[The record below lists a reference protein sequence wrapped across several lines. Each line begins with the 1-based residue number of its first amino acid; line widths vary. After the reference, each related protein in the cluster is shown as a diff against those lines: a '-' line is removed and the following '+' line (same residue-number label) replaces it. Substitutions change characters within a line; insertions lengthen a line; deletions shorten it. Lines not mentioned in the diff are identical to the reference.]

1 MENKSSITIGPICGS
16 NKIYVGALRVAM
28 REIALNPSANEA
40 PVRVYDTSGP
50 YTDPQINIDINKGLV
65 PLRKDWIL
73 NRNDVETY
81 KGREIQPQDNGKAR
95 NITPFPNPI
104 SNPLRAKSGKN
115 VSQMHYARN
124 GIITPEMQYIAERE
138 NVGIEQIK
146 KQNRD
151 GMDFGASI
159 PDYIT
164 PEFVRDEVARGRAII
179 PANICLLYTSRC
191 V

>member
-16 NKIYVGALRVAM
+16 NKIYVGAHRVAM

-50 YTDPQINIDINKGLV
+50 YTDPKINIDINKGLA
-65 PLRKDWIL
+65 PLRKDWISG
-73 NRNDVETY
+73 RGDVETY

-95 NITPFPNPI
+95 NVTPFPNPVA
-104 SNPLRAKSGKN
+104 NPLRAKEGQN

-138 NVGIEQIK
+138 NVGIEKIK
-146 KQNRD
+146 QQNRAHTLSTTAKAD
-151 GMDFGASI
+151 CI
-159 PDYIT
+159 
-164 PEFVRDEVARGRAII
+164 EVCSTK
-179 PANICLLYTSRC
+179 N
-191 V
+191 